1 MIIKQVITK
10 VRRVLNPTIVL
21 AAVLAISIFRNSVLS
36 NENRRLNLDNE
47 INTNNIEAY
56 VGILNDANYAN
67 NVLRLDINTLSASKD
82 NLLQQ
87 LDSARKELK
96 ISEKHLKTAM
106 IQQSSVIVS
115 GKDTVLVNDS
125 CEFIKE
131 FRPNDLTLLRIELKE
146 DSLQYKINIQNDQ
159 YLYIYTDKDWKNKN
173 KKFFKRLFT
182 WDWKKVTYYK
192 YEILNTNS
200 LIEIGKTRVIENT
213 ESK

>member
-1 MIIKQVITK
+1 MILKQVITK

-21 AAVLAISIFRNSVLS
+21 AAVLAISIFKNSVLS

-47 INTNNIEAY
+47 INTNNIGAY

-96 ISEKHLKTAM
+96 ISENHLKTAM

-146 DSLQYKINIQNDQ
+146 DSLQYKLNIQNDQ

-182 WDWKKVTYYK
+182 WDWKKITYYK